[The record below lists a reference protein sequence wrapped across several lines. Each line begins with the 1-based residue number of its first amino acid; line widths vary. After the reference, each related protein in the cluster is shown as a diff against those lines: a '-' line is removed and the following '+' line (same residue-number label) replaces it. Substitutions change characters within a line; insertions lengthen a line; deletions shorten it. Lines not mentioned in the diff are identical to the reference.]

1 MVSSFGARSTTQPET
16 VTPERKDPRR
26 DPAAATGT
34 VLESVAPPAYGRGLL
49 VSIVAAAMVFAL
61 AIFASGGT
69 EKYTGVPMTQTTG
82 ALYWGLS
89 VLVIILVGIGAQYAE
104 GVATRVAE
112 SLGQESRGPHIPTAW
127 AVPAAAVATA
137 LLLVATYHNRVMLV
151 AGPAIAFF
159 GVAGGLFAR
168 DLLED
173 TLEGTERTAALI
185 HTLVIHSIAF
195 LGLSAV
201 YMNKM
206 TGWIWRTDCVPAD
219 RRADVRAPRAGAVAG
234 RSAIAVFVACGRSD
248 DALSARNFLV
258 ADLWLDRWRGAAA
271 VLLRPRP
278 EWARR
283 GGSSKRLRE
292 RDLIEYGAV
301 FVGGFIDPRDHAVGD
316 TDAQAEHSGTLFD
329 LYERMDRL
337 EELIEDMNDLGVTSR
352 ADAER
357 LIEEL
362 DGQIEELES
371 ARR

>member
-1 MVSSFGARSTTQPET
+1 MVSSSGARPTIQTDSRSA
-16 VTPERKDPRR
+16 ERKDPRR
-26 DPAAATGT
+26 DPLSTTGPA
-34 VLESVAPPAYGRGLL
+34 LESVAPPAYGRGLI
-49 VSIVAAAMVFAL
+49 VSIIAAAMVFAL
-61 AIFASGGT
+61 AIFATGGT
-69 EKYTGVPMTQTTG
+69 EKYTGIPMTQTTG

-127 AVPAAAVATA
+127 AVPVAATATA

-151 AGPAIAFF
+151 AGPAIAFL

-206 TGWIWRTDCVPAD
+206 SGWIGGPLVFFLTAVLMFEHLE
-219 RRADVRAPRAGAVAG
+219 RAKLRDELRLLYSALAGGLMVLYLLAISWWPTYGWTGGAG
-234 RSAIAVFVACGRSD
+234 LLLCFFVLAGM
-248 DALSARNFLV
+248 
-258 ADLWLDRWRGAAA
+258 GAARA
-271 VLLRPRP
+271 ERT
-278 EWARR
+278 A
-283 GGSSKRLRE
+283 LRE

-301 FVGGFIDPRDHAVGD
+301 FGIG
-316 TDAQAEHSGTLFD
+316 L
-329 LYERMDRL
+329 
-337 EELIEDMNDLGVTSR
+337 LILAIT
-352 ADAER
+352 
-357 LIEEL
+357 I
-362 DGQIEELES
+362 
-371 ARR
+371 